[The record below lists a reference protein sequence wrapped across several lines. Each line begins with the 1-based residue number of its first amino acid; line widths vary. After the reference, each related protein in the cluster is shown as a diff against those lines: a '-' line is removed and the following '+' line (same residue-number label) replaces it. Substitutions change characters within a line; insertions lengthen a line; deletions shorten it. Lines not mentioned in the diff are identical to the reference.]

1 MTHNLSFCYH
11 ADMTTKGLRLGL
23 CLGLGLRL
31 GLWLGLGLGL
41 RLGLGLG
48 LRLGLGSAKIEV
60 QCTLNLILSLLHPCF
75 KTDLRIGRQS
85 ESYIY
90 LVYIYIYIFIHF
102 GKMSI

>member
-1 MTHNLSFCYH
+1 
-11 ADMTTKGLRLGL
+11 
-23 CLGLGLRL
+23 
-31 GLWLGLGLGL
+31 
-41 RLGLGLG
+41 
-48 LRLGLGSAKIEV
+48 
-60 QCTLNLILSLLHPCF
+60 LSLLHPCF